1 MPDIVIPLIHHK
13 QADPDLIWISAPLVP
28 SSRVPGLD
36 LSRSGEIQFPLSLPP
51 SPPNLFGCQPDKWI
65 RPPPMLCSL
74 HFKYTDGFATHPSAN
89 ARWSTMLSSKSGS
102 KSHSNQQQDDGFLI
116 TDFRSL
122 KLQVFLLHHC
132 FFVLIASRG
141 KVISNKT
148 AIKELEIKWIN
159 IFSLTDIILEL
170 IPLLTDNYQEN
181 IWQIIS
187 Q

>member
-1 MPDIVIPLIHHK
+1 
-13 QADPDLIWISAPLVP
+13 
-28 SSRVPGLD
+28 
-36 LSRSGEIQFPLSLPP
+36 
-51 SPPNLFGCQPDKWI
+51 
-65 RPPPMLCSL
+65 
-74 HFKYTDGFATHPSAN
+74 
-89 ARWSTMLSSKSGS
+89 MLSSKSGS

-122 KLQVFLLHHC
+122 KLQVFLLHHR

-170 IPLLTDNYQEN
+170 ISLLTDNYQEN
-181 IWQIIS
+181 ISPIS
-187 Q
+187 ANNASLKLSISSTCSKQRVNLLVFCVLSVSQQNLGTRGNNRTGPS